1 MGPAPTD
8 SAPRVPHPAGMLPSS
23 PIALRD
29 GSAVRLRPQRPDDG
43 PRLAEFFARLSPHSR
58 YQRFFTG
65 MPPRLP
71 RAVLKALA
79 NVDGERHVGV
89 IAERDGRVVGAARYV
104 RSEQTPEVA
113 DVAFTVADELQ
124 GNGLG
129 RRLMRELEAH
139 AARRGITR
147 FVFDVLPANDAALAV
162 ARSLGAHLRPEAGT
176 LVGTIYIDSGADT
189 PSRPSVRARVRRVAT
204 QRPSRNDCRSS
215 VSARST

>member
-1 MGPAPTD
+1 
-8 SAPRVPHPAGMLPSS
+8 MLPSS

-29 GSAVRLRPQRPDDG
+29 GSAVQLRPQRPDDG

-129 RRLMRELEAH
+129 RLLMQELQAH

-147 FVFDVLPANDAALAV
+147 FAFDVLATNDAALAV
-162 ARSLGAHLRPEAGT
+162 ARLLGARLRRDGT
-176 LVGTIYIDSGADT
+176 TVEGVIYIESGADT
-189 PSRPSVRARVRRVAT
+189 PSRSSARAMVRRVAT
-204 QRPSRNDCRSS
+204 QRPSRNDSS
-215 VSARST
+215 CGVSAPMTRQSR